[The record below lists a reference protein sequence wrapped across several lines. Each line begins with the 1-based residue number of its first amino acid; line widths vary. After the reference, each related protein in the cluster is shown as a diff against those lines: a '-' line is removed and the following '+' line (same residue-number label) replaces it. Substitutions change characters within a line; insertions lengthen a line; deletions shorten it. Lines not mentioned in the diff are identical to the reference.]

1 MNADSVKTVSA
12 AGLLVTLGIIF
23 GDIGTSP
30 LYVLSAIVGTRILPP
45 KHARFATSD
54 WVKKEMGGSHERN
67 NNWIASKD
75 CISWA
80 VDAEKQ
86 TDTSFLIKQR
96 T

>member
-1 MNADSVKTVSA
+1 
-12 AGLLVTLGIIF
+12 
-23 GDIGTSP
+23 
-30 LYVLSAIVGTRILPP
+30 
-45 KHARFATSD
+45 
-54 WVKKEMGGSHERN
+54 MGGSHERN